1 MIHPHTRVVDVD
13 PVVGAGVIATRRIP
27 RGSLVWVMDALDQA
41 IPESDIA
48 QLPACWAPLVD
59 RWTFSDGRRH
69 RVLLW
74 DHGRYVNHSCAPN
87 CGGTEF
93 GFELALRDIEAGEEL
108 SNDYATLF
116 LGASEGFDCR
126 CGSPG
131 CRGEISQRQVPEA
144 LAAVRRALAAAMT
157 DIERVE
163 QPLWPLL
170 DAPRLQAARLGLCG
184 GLAEALVGEEP
195 RSNVWALQRQ
205 T

>member
-1 MIHPHTRVVDVD
+1 MMHPHTRLV
-13 PVVGAGVIATRRIP
+13 PINEVVGEGVIATHTIP

-41 IPESDIA
+41 MPESEIA
-48 QLPACWAPLVD
+48 QLPASWAPLVD

-93 GFELALRDIEAGEEL
+93 GFEIALRDIEAGEQL

-116 LGASEGFDCR
+116 MGPSEAFHCQCGA
-126 CGSPG
+126 PN
-131 CRGEISQRQVPEA
+131 CRGAIDHRQVPEA
-144 LAAVRRALAAAMT
+144 VAAVRRALTQAL
-157 DIERVE
+157 DFIESAP

-170 DAPRLQAARLGLCG
+170 DPQRLQSARLSLTQS
-184 GLAEALVGEEP
+184 LADVLNARGTRRRRAVSG
-195 RSNVWALQRQ
+195 
-205 T
+205 

>member
-1 MIHPHTRVVDVD
+1 MMHPHTRLV
-13 PVVGAGVIATRRIP
+13 PINEVVGEGVIATQRIP
-27 RGSLVWVMDALDQA
+27 RGSLVWVMDGLDQA
-41 IPESDIA
+41 IPESEIA

-93 GFELALRDIEAGEEL
+93 GFEIALRDIEAGEQL

-116 LGASEGFDCR
+116 MGPSEAFHCECGALR
-126 CGSPG
+126 
-131 CRGEISQRQVPEA
+131 CRGDIDHRQVPEA
-144 LAAVRRALAAAMT
+144 VAAVRRALTQAL
-157 DIERVE
+157 DFIESAP

-170 DAPRLQAARLGLCG
+170 DPQRLQSARLSLTQS
-184 GLAEALVGEEP
+184 LADV
-195 RSNVWALQRQ
+195 LQSRG
-205 T
+205 TRRRAISG

>member
-1 MIHPHTRVVDVD
+1 MMHPHTQRVAIDA
-13 PVVGAGVIATRRIP
+13 VVGEGVVATRRIP
-27 RGSLVWVMDALDQA
+27 CGSLVWVMDALDQA
-41 IPESDIA
+41 IPESEIA

-93 GFELALRDIEAGEEL
+93 GFEIALRDIEAGEQL

-116 LGASEGFDCR
+116 MGPSEAFHCQCGAPDCR
-126 CGSPG
+126 GA
-131 CRGEISQRQVPEA
+131 IDHRQVPEA
-144 LAAVRRALAAAMT
+144 VAAVRRALTHAL
-157 DIERVE
+157 DFIESAP

-170 DAPRLQAARLGLCG
+170 DPQRLQAARLSLTRS
-184 GLAEALVGEEP
+184 LADV
-195 RSNVWALQRQ
+195 LQSRG
-205 T
+205 TRRRAVSG